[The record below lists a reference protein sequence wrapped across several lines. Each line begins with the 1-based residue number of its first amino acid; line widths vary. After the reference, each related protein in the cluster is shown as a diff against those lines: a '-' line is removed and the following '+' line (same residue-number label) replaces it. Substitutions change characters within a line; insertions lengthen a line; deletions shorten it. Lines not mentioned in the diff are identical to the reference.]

1 MLKKLCT
8 VLSIIVTIL
17 GCGIG
22 VFYIITSFTMDSTEF
37 FGPLLNIFSFF
48 GGIVCLLYTVV
59 IVAAIWIIYG
69 IIKLIGKFYTKLYSN
84 KKRYLN

>member
-22 VFYIITSFTMDSTEF
+22 VFYTMDSTEF